1 MNINYKNIIEV
12 IVNLQIILNIRPNK
26 KINNYDFRLT
36 LESRKNENY
45 HRCYKLNYKKVWK
58 RRTYERTGYKKV
70 IISISPLT

>member
-45 HRCYKLNYKKVWK
+45 YRCYKLNYKKV
-58 RRTYERTGYKKV
+58 
-70 IISISPLT
+70 